1 MHQKMDLNRLFPR
14 NRYGRIA
21 LTLSGTFFLAVSIFP
36 LILFLFHAPVPQ
48 GAFAWLFRILL
59 TEFFT
64 ALLLFSLASL
74 IWAAATPQWLE
85 SMLQKI
91 ASKIAVAIGLLAL
104 SGAVVAFYQMWLL

>member
-64 ALLLFSLASL
+64 ATPRAGCEPSFTIDLLGYRRGDFGLFTDTPTTLSYARVHVGESLAF
-74 IWAAATPQWLE
+74 
-85 SMLQKI
+85 
-91 ASKIAVAIGLLAL
+91 VR
-104 SGAVVAFYQMWLL
+104 